1 LAREELLVV
10 VCKAPQSPT
19 HFFSKH
25 YSSHPKRVNAG
36 SVVIKHRVAMTGL
49 IKSACSCVK
58 YLLTVFVWLAIARGG
73 STSVLF
79 GICTENAAYLSASSS
94 LSHNGVTIKSDFNWV
109 RRVGES
115 LLGLQG
121 DLSDCEEVF
130 SFVLSK
136 NSEHC
141 LNFQGKPLSTK
152 SIANLCRSLIAQRL
166 RAQSRLNV
174 NAIVAGWE
182 GKDMST
188 SLAPKVGSLEGKP
201 MLYWLDSIGSLH
213 DSLYAVHGQES
224 AFLLSMLDHA
234 RASLPSSSAS
244 CAATA
249 AAAAAGDT
257 IEGTRSCANA
267 NAGANADADANAD
280 LYALRLIGQCW
291 TQLHQRSRSR
301 IDLSS
306 ARVYRVQR
314 SGCAPAS
321 ALDLAEAPLKLA
333 TSSTDPDAGSC
344 SVRDI

>member
-1 LAREELLVV
+1 M
-10 VCKAPQSPT
+10 QSPT

-25 YSSHPKRVNAG
+25 YRSHPKRVNAG

-58 YLLTVFVWLAIARGG
+58 YLLTVFVWLAIAKCG

-152 SIANLCRSLIAQRL
+152 SIANLCRALIAQRL

-182 GKDMST
+182 GKDMSPG
-188 SLAPKVGSLEGKP
+188 LAPKVGSLEGKP
-201 MLYWLDSIGSLH
+201 KLYWLDSIGSLH

-234 RASLPSSSAS
+234 RASLPSASAS
-244 CAATA
+244 IA
-249 AAAAAGDT
+249 AAAAVVAHTPLVPSDSGAAAAGNT
-257 IEGTRSCANA
+257 ITGTVSCANT
-267 NAGANADADANAD
+267 NAGENADADANAD

-314 SGCAPAS
+314 SGCAPAT
-321 ALDLAEAPLKLA
+321 ALDLAEEPLKLA
-333 TSSTDPDAGSC
+333 TSSTDPDSGSC
-344 SVRDI
+344 SVREV

>member
-1 LAREELLVV
+1 
-10 VCKAPQSPT
+10 
-19 HFFSKH
+19 
-25 YSSHPKRVNAG
+25 
-36 SVVIKHRVAMTGL
+36 MTGL

-58 YLLTVFVWLAIARGG
+58 YLLTVFVWLAIARCG

-79 GICTENAAYLSASSS
+79 GICTENAVYLSASSS
-94 LSHNGVTIKSDFNWV
+94 LSHNGVTIKSDFSWV

-130 SFVLSK
+130 SLVLSK

-152 SIANLCRSLIAQRL
+152 SIANLCRTLIAQRL

-182 GKDMST
+182 GKDMSPG
-188 SLAPKVGSLEGKP
+188 LAPKVGGLEGKP
-201 MLYWLDSIGSLH
+201 KLYWLDSIGSLH

-234 RASLPSSSAS
+234 RASLPSSATCVASAVVAHTPLVPSAS
-244 CAATA
+244 G
-249 AAAAAGDT
+249 AAAGDT
-257 IEGTRSCANA
+257 IEGTRSCANTGA
-267 NAGANADADANAD
+267 KADTDVNAKAD

-291 TQLHQRSRSR
+291 TQLQQRSRSR

-306 ARVYRVQR
+306 ARVYRVQQ
-314 SGCAPAS
+314 SGCAPAT
-321 ALDLAEAPLKLA
+321 ALDLTEAPLKLA

-344 SVRDI
+344 PVREI